1 MTKND
6 RLFIDF
12 VKSQCKYYGVKC
24 DLRPTKSVTIGPKQK
39 ASGYFDEANRE
50 LVVAMKCRGSLGVL
64 VHEYCHLTQWA
75 EQADVW
81 MNGTKSYEIMNGWLD
96 RGGKG
101 VSDIE
106 EHIARARDIELDN
119 EKRSAKLI
127 KDYGLG
133 IDVKMYVKK
142 ANAYIQFYN
151 YLPISKRW
159 CKPKNTP
166 YNNRKIVAAMPD
178 KFSMNYEKISPKVLK
193 LFKEE
198 NI

>member
-6 RLFIDF
+6 RLFIEF
-12 VKSQCKYYGVKC
+12 VKSQCRYYGVKC
-24 DLRPTKSVTIGPKQK
+24 DLRPVGSVRLGPNQK
-39 ASGYFDEANRE
+39 CSGYFDEANKD
-50 LVVAMKCRGSLGVL
+50 LVVAMKSKQSLGVL

-81 MNGTKSYEIMNGWLD
+81 MDGTESYEKMNLWLD
-96 RGGKG
+96 GKNF
-101 VSDIE
+101 DNIE
-106 EHIARARDIELDN
+106 DHIAKARDIELDN
-119 EKRSAKLI
+119 EKRSVKLI

-133 IDVKMYVKK
+133 IDHRLYTKR

-151 YLPISKRW
+151 YLPLTRRWSK
-159 CKPKNTP
+159 PNNSP
-166 YNNRKIVAAMPD
+166 YNNKRIVAAMPD
-178 KFSMNYEKISPKVLK
+178 KFSMNYEKISPRILK